1 MSFRHVVLLCT
12 AALISQFAL
21 ATPPPPA
28 HGAPLTSRPDKARIS
43 AATAQQIGLVEAVVD
58 FCSKADPKDKGQ
70 IERKA
75 KELLP
80 KMSEDSLEAVR
91 HRAEYHS
98 AYGLIQNVLQGLS
111 KSDAVRNCAA
121 VR

>member
-1 MSFRHVVLLCT
+1 MRFRHTGLWCT
-12 AALISQFAL
+12 AVLISQFAL
-21 ATPPPPA
+21 AAPPLPA
-28 HGAPLTSRPDKARIS
+28 HRGPPTSRPEKARIS

-80 KMSEDSLEAVR
+80 KMSEDTLEAVR
-91 HRAEYHS
+91 HRADYRS
-98 AYGLIQNVLQGLS
+98 AYGFIQNVLQGLS

-121 VR
+121 IL